1 MAHVLF
7 ICTGNTCRSP
17 MAEAILRHI
26 DIPDVKVKSAGIF
39 ASQGGPASAY
49 TSQVLKEEG
58 ISINHQSAQLNE
70 ELIQWATHILV
81 MTNGH
86 KHAIL
91 SHFPNAMGKVFLI
104 KEFAY
109 DGKQEDII
117 DPFGGTLQQYKETYN
132 ELHGS
137 IKKIA
142 EVLKD
147 SNQDKQR

>member
-1 MAHVLF
+1 
-7 ICTGNTCRSP
+7 
-17 MAEAILRHI
+17 
-26 DIPDVKVKSAGIF
+26 
-39 ASQGGPASAY
+39 
-49 TSQVLKEEG
+49 
-58 ISINHQSAQLNE
+58 LNE

-91 SHFPNAMGKVFLI
+91 SHFPNAKGKVFLI

-132 ELHGS
+132 ELQGS
-137 IKKIA
+137 IRKIA
-142 EVLKD
+142 EILKD
-147 SNQDKQR
+147 RNQDKQR